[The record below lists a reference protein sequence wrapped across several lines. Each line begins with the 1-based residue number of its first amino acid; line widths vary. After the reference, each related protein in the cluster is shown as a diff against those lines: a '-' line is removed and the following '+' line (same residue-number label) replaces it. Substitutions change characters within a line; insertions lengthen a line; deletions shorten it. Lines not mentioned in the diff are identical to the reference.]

1 MTEKQNNLPAPC
13 ISGPLFHIPRMN
25 IHSETSPAD
34 EAKRRKILDAA
45 LTLFSDHGFHGT
57 SMAKLAKHAKLPVG
71 TIYRHFESKEEL
83 IHALYLELKVERYQA
98 MLKNYS
104 DGLSV
109 RARFDIIWSNTY
121 EYCLS
126 HPREFVFSEQY
137 AFSPF
142 LKDASAAIHAVAPPE
157 LGRFFE
163 DGYSEGL
170 FKPLSPGII
179 FALTSGPL
187 NALVRRVN
195 AGLTTLSKSDLDSVR
210 NACWD
215 AIAL

>member
-1 MTEKQNNLPAPC
+1 MQPY
-13 ISGPLFHIPRMN
+13 LFRMN
-25 IHSETSPAD
+25 VHSEDQTTDA
-34 EAKRRKILDAA
+34 AKRRQILEAA

-57 SMAKLAKHAKLPVG
+57 SMAKLAKQADLPVG
-71 TIYRHFESKEEL
+71 TIYRHFAGKEEL
-83 IHALYLELKVERYQA
+83 IHALYLDMKTERYDA
-98 MLKNYS
+98 MLKGYS

-109 RARFDIIWSNTY
+109 RERFDLIWINTY
-121 EYCLS
+121 DYCLN
-126 HPREFVFSEQY
+126 HPRQFTFTEQY

-157 LGRFFE
+157 LARFFE

-170 FKPLSPGII
+170 FKPLSPSIL

-187 NALVRRVN
+187 NALVRRVT
-195 AGLTTLSKSDLDSVR
+195 AGLTTLTKHDLDSVR
-210 NACWD
+210 GACWD

>member
-1 MTEKQNNLPAPC
+1 
-13 ISGPLFHIPRMN
+13 MN
-25 IHSETSPAD
+25 VHSEEISTGV
-34 EAKRRKILDAA
+34 AKRGKILNAA

-57 SMAKLAKHAKLPVG
+57 SMAKLAHLAELPVG
-71 TIYRHFESKEEL
+71 TIYRHFAGKEEL
-83 IHALYLELKVERYQA
+83 IHALYVEMKKERYAA
-98 MLKNYS
+98 MLTNYS
-104 DGLSV
+104 NDLSV
-109 RARFDIIWSNTY
+109 RARFDLIWLNTY
-121 EYCLS
+121 DYCLS
-126 HPREFVFSEQY
+126 HPRQFVFTEQY

-157 LGRFFE
+157 LGKFFE

-170 FKPLSPGII
+170 FKPLSPSIL

-195 AGLTTLSKSDLDSVR
+195 AGFTTLSKSDFDSTR
-210 NACWD
+210 SACWD